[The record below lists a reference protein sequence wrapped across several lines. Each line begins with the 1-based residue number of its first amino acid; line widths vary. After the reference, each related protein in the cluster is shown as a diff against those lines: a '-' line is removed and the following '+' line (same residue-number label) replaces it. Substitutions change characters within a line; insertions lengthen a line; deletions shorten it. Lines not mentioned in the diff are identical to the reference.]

1 MKKQLLNE
9 SDIRKMMKFANIGAL
24 SDGFVERLNETYM
37 EGHDDDHME
46 EVMHEDE
53 VEEGVYE
60 QDEPEA
66 DMDDEEMDMGADE
79 GGDEEMD
86 MPADPEPA
94 MDMDPA
100 PAGGGDAADAAVA
113 GVEKVFD
120 GLMSTFKKLAELE
133 GPGAEV
139 AQQVL
144 DRVSMS
150 KEDGPGDEEPMAD
163 LDMPGEEGEDEEPL
177 AEMIDDEAVMNEV
190 ARRVARRLHK
200 MKNMRARG

>member
-9 SDIRKMMKFANIGAL
+9 SDIRQMMKFANIGAL

-46 EVMHEDE
+46 EGMHEDE
-53 VEEGVYE
+53 VEEGEHE
-60 QDEPEA
+60 QDEPEDA
-66 DMDDEEMDMGADE
+66 MGDEEMDMGDE
-79 GGDEEMD
+79 EGAGEEMD
-86 MPADPEPA
+86 APVDPEPA
-94 MDMDPA
+94 MDMD

-150 KEDGPGDEEPMAD
+150 KEEGPDVEEPMAD
-163 LDMPGEEGEDEEPL
+163 LDMPEPEEEEPL
-177 AEMIDDEAVMNEV
+177 AEMVDEDEIMNEV
-190 ARRVARRLHK
+190 ARRVAKRLLK
-200 MKNMRARG
+200 MKRSR